1 MNPIAVVTTVATRAE
16 AQAMAQ
22 ALVQR
27 RLAACAQ
34 ISQIES
40 VYRWQ
45 GQVQHEAEC
54 RIVIKTTRERY
65 AQVERAIRDLHGY
78 ALPAIHAVTFEA
90 IYAPYGEWIVQSCE
104 ADPPAHELTSGV
116 CE

>member
-1 MNPIAVVTTVATRAE
+1 MTPIAVITTVATRAE
-16 AQAMAQ
+16 AQKLAQ

-34 ISQIES
+34 ISQIDS

-45 GQVQHEAEC
+45 GQVQQEPEC

-65 AQVERAIRDLHGY
+65 AQLEQVIRELHSY
-78 ALPAIHAVTFEA
+78 EVPAIHAVAFEA
-90 IYAPYGEWIVQSCE
+90 IYAPYAQWIAQSCE
-104 ADPPAHELTSGV
+104 PETRPTN
-116 CE
+116 